1 MKIEKLYLPDAIHQV
16 ICRGGILE
24 NSANT
29 KVIYKVND
37 LIDAV
42 NKLLQRQEDAEKSTT
57 TKNKL

>member
-1 MKIEKLYLPDAIHQV
+1 MKIEKLYLPDAIHRV
-16 ICRGGILE
+16 ICQGGVLE

-42 NKLLQRQEDAEKSTT
+42 NKLLQRQEDAEKNTT
-57 TKNKL
+57 TENQI